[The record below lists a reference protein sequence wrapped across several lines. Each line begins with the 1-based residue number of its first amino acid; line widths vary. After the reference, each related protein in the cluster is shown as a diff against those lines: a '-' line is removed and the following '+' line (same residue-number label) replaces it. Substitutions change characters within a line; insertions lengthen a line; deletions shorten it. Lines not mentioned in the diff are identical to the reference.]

1 MNRQVRLAYCC
12 FVPDLADAP
21 DALLVARSRDGDERA
36 FEVLIRRHWGL
47 MIATAIRL
55 LSSRADAE
63 DAVQDACIVAWN
75 RLDLLRDPEAVRA
88 WLVQIAARKA
98 TDRLRRRKFEQD
110 IDDVDAPES
119 RELGPLAQLE
129 LNAKL
134 DAASKVLA
142 SLPELQRQCWILK
155 ETAGFTYAEIAEQLE
170 TNTSTVRGT
179 LSRARLALLR
189 GMEEWA

>member
-1 MNRQVRLAYCC
+1 M
-12 FVPDLADAP
+12 PDLAEAP
-21 DALLVARSRDGDERA
+21 DALLVARARDGDQRA

-63 DAVQDACIVAWN
+63 DAVQDACIVAWK
-75 RLDLLRDPEAVRA
+75 RLDLLREPSAVRA

-98 TDRLRRRKFEQD
+98 TDLLRKRKFEQD
-110 IDDVDAPES
+110 IDDVEAPAAKD
-119 RELGPLAQLE
+119 LGPSAQLE

-134 DAASKVLA
+134 DAASRILGT
-142 SLPELQRQCWILK
+142 LPELQRQCWVLK

-170 TNTSTVRGT
+170 TNTSTVRGA

>member
-1 MNRQVRLAYCC
+1 M
-12 FVPDLADAP
+12 PDLADAP
-21 DALLVARSRDGDERA
+21 DALLVARVRDGDERA

-47 MIATAIRL
+47 MLATAIRL

-75 RLDLLRDPEAVRA
+75 RLDLLRDPDAVRA

-98 TDRLRRRKFEQD
+98 TDRLRKRKFEQD
-110 IDDVDAPES
+110 IDDIEAPVA
-119 RELGPLAQLE
+119 RELGPQAQLE

-134 DAASKVLA
+134 DAASRVLA
-142 SLPELQRQCWILK
+142 ELPELQRQCWVLK
-155 ETAGFTYAEIAEQLE
+155 ETAGFTYAEIAVQLD
-170 TNTSTVRGT
+170 TNTSTVRGA